1 MTDWPGTAVVAGSRR
16 QRKQRGKRSQWRKHS
31 LWGPWGRRRRRQDG
45 RHGDE
50 GPPHDAAGATRR
62 AGAATWARRGGKTVV
77 ALVSAMVMVVSWYG
91 WQFIGD
97 VNSGTSTTDVF
108 DGDRATAAPMD
119 GAIDI
124 LLVGMD
130 SRTDNH
136 GDPLPR
142 EVLDKLHAGDAD
154 GERQTDTMILVH
166 IPQDGRGASAI
177 SFPRDAWV
185 ELANEY
191 GTHKLNSAFG
201 RAYTHTSKQLRARAE
216 LDQDEIEDRARVA
229 GRKNLIASVE
239 KLIDRPGM
247 IDRYAEVN
255 LASFYE
261 ITKTLG
267 GVDVC
272 LKNDVDDERSGLD
285 LSAGRHTLKGVEA
298 LAFVRQRYGL
308 PNYDLDRIARQQ
320 AFLSG
325 LVRKMLSSDVLFDPA
340 KISEVVEAVQS
351 SVVLSEDWDLM
362 QFAAQMRNLS
372 GGNIEF
378 HTIPV
383 EGNEQFGSASALEID
398 VDEVRSFVD
407 EIVGDEQ
414 PDSSAAPDVD
424 AGEYTVDVYSA
435 SADPAHGES
444 VRSLLRDN
452 GFQGEGSAI
461 MDGVTEPVVRHA
473 PGDADAA
480 EAAAALLGPDVGVE
494 EDPAL
499 PEGRLEVHV
508 HAGFVPGETTKGA
521 DTPRSVA
528 PASLSGPVA
537 NSAGTQPRTAQP
549 AQAQSD
555 EPDEPSEPIT
565 AGDIPC
571 VN

>member
-16 QRKQRGKRSQWRKHS
+16 QRSRWRKRNR
-31 LWGPWGRRRRRQDG
+31 WRQRRRQDG
-45 RHGDE
+45 GDASAS
-50 GPPHDAAGATRR
+50 GDGGTGRR
-62 AGAATWARRGGKTVV
+62 RGAATWARRGGKTIV
-77 ALVSAMVMVVSWYG
+77 ALVSAVVMVVSWYG

-97 VNSGTSTTDVF
+97 VNSGLSTTDVF
-108 DGDRATAAPMD
+108 GDDRVTAAPMD

-124 LLVGMD
+124 LLVGQD
-130 SRTDNH
+130 SRTDAH

-166 IPQDGRGASAI
+166 IPQDGRGATAI

-185 ELANEY
+185 DLANEY

-201 RAYTHTSKQLRARAE
+201 RAYTYTSKQLRADGD
-216 LDQDEIEDRARVA
+216 LDEDEIADRARVA
-229 GRKNLIASVE
+229 GRKNLIASIE

-272 LKNDVDDERSGLD
+272 LNNDVHEERSGVD

-308 PNYDLDRIARQQ
+308 PNGDLDRIARQQ

-325 LVRKMLSSDVLFDPA
+325 LVRKMLSSDVLFDPG
-340 KISEVVEAVQS
+340 KIGEVVEAVQS

-372 GGNIEF
+372 SGNIEF
-378 HTIPV
+378 RTIPV
-383 EGNEQFGSASALEID
+383 EGNAWFGDASALEVD

-407 EIVGDEQ
+407 QVVGEPESGDT
-414 PDSSAAPDVD
+414 AAHDVD
-424 AGEYTVDVYSA
+424 TGRYTVDVYSG
-435 SADPAHGES
+435 STDPALGES
-444 VRSLLRDN
+444 VRSLLREH
-452 GFQGEGSAI
+452 GFQGEGSAYV
-461 MDGVTEPVVRHA
+461 DGVVEPLVRHA
-473 PGDADAA
+473 PGESDAA
-480 EAAAALLGPDVGVE
+480 EAAAELLGPDVTVE

-499 PEGRLEVHV
+499 SENKLEVHV
-508 HAGFVPGETTKGA
+508 DAGFVPG
-521 DTPRSVA
+521 RSESGTAQSGRIA
-528 PASLSGPVA
+528 PASLSDPTTASSGTMQGPSTPA
-537 NSAGTQPRTAQP
+537 P
-549 AQAQSD
+549 AQTD
-555 EPDEPSEPIT
+555 ESEEPTEPIT
-565 AGDIPC
+565 AGDVPC

>member
-16 QRKQRGKRSQWRKHS
+16 QRSQRRKRSQWRKRS
-31 LWGPWGRRRRRQDG
+31 LWGRRRRRQDS

-50 GPPHDAAGATRR
+50 EPPHDTGATRR
-62 AGAATWARRGGKTVV
+62 GSTATWARRGGKTVV
-77 ALVSAMVMVVSWYG
+77 ALVSAVVMVVSWYG

-97 VNSGTSTTDVF
+97 VNSGLSTTDVF
-108 DGDRATAAPMD
+108 DEDRAGAAPMD

-124 LLVGMD
+124 LLVGQD
-130 SRTDNH
+130 SRTDAH
-136 GDPLPR
+136 GNPLPR
-142 EVLDKLHAGDAD
+142 KVLDKLHAGDAD

-166 IPQDGRGASAI
+166 IPQDGRGATAI

-185 ELANEY
+185 DLANEY

-201 RAYTHTSKQLRARAE
+201 RAYTYTSKQLHARDD
-216 LDQDEIEDRARVA
+216 LDEEEIEERAQVA
-229 GRKNLIASVE
+229 GRKNLIASIE

-255 LASFYE
+255 LASFHE
-261 ITKTLG
+261 ITSTLG

-272 LKNDVDDERSGLD
+272 LNNDVKDKRSGLD
-285 LSAGRHTLKGVEA
+285 LSAGRHTLQGVDA
-298 LAFVRQRYGL
+298 LSFVRQRYNL
-308 PNYDLDRIARQQ
+308 PNGDLDRIARQQ

-325 LVRKMLSSDVLFDPA
+325 LVRKMLSPDVLFDPN
-340 KISEVVEAVQS
+340 KIGEVVKAVQS

-362 QFAAQMRNLS
+362 QFAAQMRNMS

-378 HTIPV
+378 RTIPV
-383 EGNEQFGSASALEID
+383 EGNAWFGNALALEID

-407 EIVGDEQ
+407 EVVGDEER
-414 PDSSAAPDVD
+414 DSSSAPDVD

-435 SADPAHGES
+435 ATDPAHGES

-461 MDGVTEPVVRHA
+461 VDTVTEPVVRHA
-473 PGDADAA
+473 PGEDDAA

-494 EDPAL
+494 EDSAL
-499 PEGRLEVHV
+499 PEGKLEVHV
-508 HAGFVPGETTKGA
+508 DAGFVPGQPAGGSETS
-521 DTPRSVA
+521 RSVA
-528 PASLSGPVA
+528 PASLSEPVVTGQGA
-537 NSAGTQPRTAQP
+537 PHGARQP
-549 AQAQSD
+549 APAQTDESD
-555 EPDEPSEPIT
+555 EPTEPIT
-565 AGDIPC
+565 AGGIPC